1 MKKTII
7 ATLIASAIVMQ
18 TNVVVAAD
26 ATLGYQIVQQGTLIE
41 QYSTQA
47 SQLQQQISLLQDAYR
62 NSSGLPIQAWGSAQN
77 YINELNGILRQAE
90 GLSYASNNT
99 LEQVQQ
105 QYGDGDTLLPEY
117 SQKISQWNKN
127 VMSQISS
134 VLRVYNAQVNTSL
147 DTQNKLNTIMNAS
160 QTAQGRMQVLQASN
174 QIASIAV
181 NELQN
186 LQTIVMA
193 GNQAQLNYIA
203 TQTAKEQ
210 QSKADAQRFL
220 QKSKGK
226 W

>member
-7 ATLIASAIVMQ
+7 AAIIASTIAIQAPVAS
-18 TNVVVAAD
+18 AAD

-47 SQLQQQISLLQDAYR
+47 RQLQQQIAMLQDAYR
-62 NSSGLPIQAWGSAQN
+62 NSTGLPIQAWGSAQN
-77 YINELNGILRQAE
+77 YINELTGILSQAE
-90 GLSYASNNT
+90 GLSYGST
-99 LEQVQQ
+99 DVLQQVQQ
-105 QYGDGDTLLPEY
+105 TYGDGSLLPDYPQRIE
-117 SQKISQWNKN
+117 QWNKN
-127 VMSQISS
+127 IMSQVSS

-193 GNQAQLNYIA
+193 GNQAQLNYMA
-203 TQTAKEQ
+203 TVTGKEQ
-210 QSKADAQRFL
+210 QSKADAKRFF
-220 QKSKGK
+220 QKSQGK

>member
-7 ATLIASAIVMQ
+7 AALIASTIAIQAPVAS
-18 TNVVVAAD
+18 AAD

-47 SQLQQQISLLQDAYR
+47 RQLQQQIALLQDAYR
-62 NSSGLPIQAWGSAQN
+62 NSTGLPIQAWGSAQN
-77 YINELNGILRQAE
+77 YINELTGILSQAE
-90 GLSYASNNT
+90 GLSYGST
-99 LEQVQQ
+99 DVLQQVQQ
-105 QYGDGDTLLPEY
+105 TYGDGSLLPDYPQRIE
-117 SQKISQWNKN
+117 QWNKN
-127 VMSQISS
+127 IMSQVSS

-193 GNQAQLNYIA
+193 GNQAQLNHLA
-203 TQTAKEQ
+203 TVTAKEQ
-210 QSKADAQRFL
+210 QSKEDAKRFL
-220 QKSKGK
+220 QKSRGK